1 MKEGWTIPTVE
12 QFKHSLQVGKEKG
25 MYNWYQE
32 FNEMI
37 TEYCIQQEEDVEFF
51 LSLIATASPN
61 SGINQNAINSLL
73 NYRALRYVTMEIYFI
88 KYIVKD
94 VGLNG
99 EVIPLG
105 L

>member
-1 MKEGWTIPTVE
+1 MKEGWTVPTID
-12 QFKHSLQVGKEKG
+12 QFKQSLQIGKEKG

-37 TEYCIQQEEDVEFF
+37 TEYCIQQEEEVEFF

-73 NYRALRYVTMEIYFI
+73 NFRALRYKNIYLIFI
-88 KYIVKD
+88 IV
-94 VGLNG
+94 
-99 EVIPLG
+99 
-105 L
+105 